1 MAEPSQSD
9 VRYQPAK
16 LLGVAQSRY
25 GEVHIRNRGRLPHWE
40 KDAGLYFITFRLA
53 DSLPPSVLK
62 KVAER
67 HRILEAAESS
77 GVPLLP
83 AQEAELTEYSPRRME
98 EYYDRGFGSC
108 ALKDQRIAGAMAAA
122 LRFKE
127 GKHYRLL
134 AWCIMPNHVHVV
146 ARLMPGAD
154 LATVLKSWKQF
165 SSKAANQV
173 LGQKGRFWQKEYFD
187 RLIRNKQE
195 YSRATQYVVENPVKA
210 GLKNWPWVWSA
221 DLKVRAT
228 AGQEAGATNEG
239 DGASGCLRCAWA

>member
-1 MAEPSQSD
+1 MADRSQPPPHSKG
-9 VRYQPAK
+9 AA
-16 LLGVAQSRY
+16 LLGAAQPLY

-40 KDAGLYFITFRLA
+40 KDCGLYFITFRLA
-53 DSLPPSVLK
+53 DSLPRAVLK

-67 HRILEAAESS
+67 HLFLGAAKST
-77 GVPLLP
+77 GARLLP
-83 AQEAELTEYSPRRME
+83 EQKAELAEYSPRRME
-98 EYYDRGFGSC
+98 EYCDRGLGSC
-108 ALKDQRIAGAMAAA
+108 TLADQRIASAVAAA

-146 ARLMPGAD
+146 VRLLPGAD

-173 LGQKGRFWQKEYFD
+173 LGQSGHFWQREYYD
-187 RLIRNKQE
+187 RLIRNEQE
-195 YSRATQYVVENPVKA
+195 YSRAIRYVLENPVKA

-221 DLKVRAT
+221 DSEVRAT
-228 AGQEAGATNEG
+228 AG
-239 DGASGCLRCAWA
+239 